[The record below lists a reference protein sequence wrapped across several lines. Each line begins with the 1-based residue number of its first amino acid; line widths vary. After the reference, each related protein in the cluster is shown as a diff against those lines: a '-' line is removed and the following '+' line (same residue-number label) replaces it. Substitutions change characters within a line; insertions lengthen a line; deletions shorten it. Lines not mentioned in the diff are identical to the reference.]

1 MEESASN
8 NPAAVASRGRGRG
21 RPPKIAP
28 PTDASAP
35 NPPPNPPK
43 DPSPTPPEDADGGQ
57 NECRRSSRK
66 KIIKFD
72 VRDLLNKNRKAHKI
86 QIEARID
93 SSPGPSSSG
102 PVPSTSSVSRLF
114 SMFESSQQ
122 SLPPPPP
129 PPALEI
135 FAKPRPT
142 QSLIVAQVTSEPS
155 ANPGNTLANLPVVA
169 ARKRG
174 RPRKSQPPMEVASS
188 PATAAPSCSDSDTNS
203 TSTSTS
209 TGSCGDSGDPAGF
222 VKRKPKSKLRVSLKR
237 LNLVRRQESSDSGDM
252 VMGSSPLS
260 SSPEVEPPALQDEN
274 ALDEQPENEQEVSR
288 IVVAGDTSDSDS
300 QIIFIEIETE
310 SPKAEEQEHEPQAE
324 GEPLVIDIAKQG
336 QNSDAEQ
343 DLDEIMVE
351 VLSGPPSLWSAD
363 DEDEEDAAAAAA
375 ERATPPEGEVEA
387 ESSSPAPRRSRRSAQ
402 PRGSSRLGKTLEET
416 FAEIAAESSKQILDA
431 EESQDQEEQH
441 MLIDL
446 IEDSLS
452 QPESLS
458 TKFISPSQ
466 SPTIENMELE
476 EVEVETKS
484 MQETI
489 TTKQES
495 VPAVALGT
503 PETEP
508 VSPKPAILIPESK
521 KITPNSG
528 ESMPKLKEKT
538 EAIPEVKLVTKAVAN
553 PDPVAKTV
561 SKIETVTKAVPKPE
575 SVTKGV
581 TKPESITKDVPKA
594 AEITGAKSATTI
606 HVQPVKK
613 LGNKLDSEIK
623 RPIETVLPEK
633 KSSEEI
639 VEMSEKKDEP
649 HPKPSENDMP
659 ESESAKK
666 LKPVGA
672 IPQAKRIPQIEADT
686 KVAQKA
692 FPEPVTQGEEIG
704 ELQSDQASLLTVA
717 KTEVEVER
725 TECPTEITALKTE
738 SASEKKAAAV
748 PKSLPEI
755 KERKEEP
762 KKSVV
767 TEKKELKKSLTD
779 ISLKKEKET
788 EKSLPVDNPK
798 SSPLAAVKKEEES
811 IELETYSKVS
821 LKKDKESEKSP
832 TESTLDKQKGV
843 ERLSKEVDFEK
854 EMETKKCLPEITL
867 AKQKPKEIVKE
878 KSPSECTLLAMEE
891 LEKSITNT
899 NQKDKQ
905 TAKSPPEVSFAEKNE
920 PTKPLPESAP
930 PEISKLPPD
939 HATPHETA
947 VEAPK
952 EEQAGK
958 KPLSDYSTPSCKS
971 KDKFSPAFVECDAMF
986 KAMDKANAKMRL
998 EEKSKKKQKKVP
1010 PKVDS
1015 PIPIASSTP
1024 ALGQKKSLGGK
1035 TGTRRN
1041 TIYEDSPKPER
1052 NSSPS
1057 SDSTHVSTPVGK
1069 MKRSKA
1075 KKKLNARRSTIS
1087 EEAKDLRNSSPP
1099 TEELVAASSPV
1110 SSSSDC
1116 SSKRNQCKTASPELG
1131 GGSKLDLRRNTICED
1146 RQADTATPV
1155 PLTKRRFSMHPKAS
1169 ANPLHDTLLRTSCKK
1184 RGRKA
1189 GKGSL
1194 SRQNSLDSSSSASQG
1209 PQKKKALKTAESLHA
1224 ALMETE
1230 SSESTSSGSK
1240 MRRWDVHTS
1249 PNLEPPNPLRD
1260 IAKFIEDGVNL
1271 LKRDYKVE
1279 EDQREEGQEDVKREP
1294 DTEEEEFAQRVA
1306 NMETPATT
1314 PSPSPTQSNPED
1326 SASTTNLLQ
1335 DNSGGGGVRRSHR
1348 IKQKPQGQRASQ
1360 GRGVASMAQAPISM
1374 DEQLAELANIEAI
1387 NEQFLRSEGL
1397 NTFQPLRENYYRCA
1411 RQVSQENAE
1420 MQCDCFLTGDEE
1432 AQGHLSCGAGC
1443 INRMLMIECGP
1454 LCTNGQRCT
1463 NKRFQQ
1469 HQCWPCRVFRT
1480 EKKGCGITAELQMP
1494 PGEFIM
1500 EYVGEVIDSE
1510 EFERRQHLYSKDR
1523 KRHYY
1528 FMALRG
1534 EAIIDATS
1542 KGNISRYINHSCD
1555 PNAETQKWT
1564 VNGELRIGFFSVK
1577 PIQPGEEITFDYQ
1590 YQRYGRDAQRCYC
1603 EAANCRGWIGGEPDS
1618 DEGEQLDADSDSEGE
1633 MEEEELEPEPEEE
1646 QGQLRKIC
1654 AKAKPKC
1661 KLKVKLPLATKS
1673 KRKEQQT
1680 KPKDREYKAGR
1691 WLKPTAGGSSGSGEK
1706 ASRKPKVSKFHAM
1719 LEDPDVLE
1727 ELSLL
1732 SRSGLKN
1739 QLDTL
1744 RFSRCMV
1751 RAKLLQTRLQLL
1763 GVLSRGELPC
1773 RRLFLDYHGLRLL
1786 HAWISESGNDSQLR
1800 MALLDTLESLPIPNR
1815 TMLNDSRVYQSVQL
1829 WSNGLEQRQPAAGD
1843 GDQAQTQAALHKR
1856 MVALL
1861 HKWQALPEI
1870 FRIPKRER
1878 IEQMKEHE
1886 READRQQKHVHA
1898 STALEDQRERESSG
1912 DRFRQDRF
1920 RRDTTSSRISKPIR
1934 MSGNN
1939 TICTITTQPKGN
1951 NGSMDG
1957 MARNDSRRRPD
1968 MGPSTEPRRTLSKEL
1983 RRSLF
1988 ERKVALDEAEKRVCS
2003 EDWREH
2009 ELRCEFFG
2017 VDLNTDPKQLP
2028 FYQNADTREWFNS
2041 EDMPVPAPQRT
2052 KLLSHALLS
2061 PEVDG
2066 GQAVS
2071 PIVEYKLPAGV
2082 DPLPPAWHWRMTS
2095 EGDIYY
2101 YNLRDRIS
2109 QWEPP
2114 SPEQRLQTLVD
2125 EDPTQQPLHELQIDP
2140 ALLATEL
2147 IQVDMDYVGS
2157 LSSKSLAQYVEAK
2170 VRERR
2175 ELRRSRLVSI
2185 RVISPRRDEDR
2196 LYNQLESRK
2205 YKENKE
2211 KIRRRKEL
2219 FRRRRIDV
2227 TATPASIANCSA
2239 NPEDATTAGS
2249 SLPIQAYLYSSDED
2263 ASDAPAAADLPVVEG
2278 AVAQVEELDSLN
2290 LAPSTSHAALA
2301 ALGKSAGQGTQA
2313 SGAATKR
2320 KLPMPPHVP
2329 VKKHR
2334 QEHRSKKGKS
2344 SQSLLTTTSGREAHE
2359 KFRFEISGHV
2369 ADFLRPYRKDSC
2381 QLGRITSDEDYKF
2394 LIKRLSHHITTK
2406 EVRYCDL
2413 TGNPLSC
2420 TESVKHK
2427 SYDFINQYM
2436 RKKGRVY
2443 RKPAESTIF

>member
-1 MEESASN
+1 MEEFGPPSN
-8 NPAAVASRGRGRG
+8 PSAVASRGRGRG
-21 RPPKIAP
+21 RPPKVAP
-28 PTDASAP
+28 PAMAALKNADAEA
-35 NPPPNPPK
+35 
-43 DPSPTPPEDADGGQ
+43 SPTPAEDQDSGQ
-57 NECRRSSRK
+57 SECRRSSRK

-93 SSPGPSSSG
+93 SNPSPGQSAGTTGATTSATIAAASAASG
-102 PVPSTSSVSRLF
+102 NSVASVSRLF
-114 SMFESSQQ
+114 SMFEMSHQ

-155 ANPGNTLANLPVVA
+155 AVGGGHPVQPMANQQAVTP
-169 ARKRG
+169 RKRG
-174 RPRKSQPPMEVASS
+174 RPRKSQPAEVAIV
-188 PATAAPSCSDSDTNS
+188 PTVIAPSCSDSDTNS
-203 TSTSTS
+203 TSTTTS
-209 TGSCGDSGDPAGF
+209 NMSSDSGELPGF
-222 VKRKPKSKLRVSLKR
+222 PKRKPKSKLRVSLKR
-237 LNLVRRQESSDSGDM
+237 LNLSRRQASSDSGN
-252 VMGSSPLS
+252 SPSS

-274 ALDEQPENEQEVSR
+274 ALDEQPDQEQNLSGM
-288 IVVAGDTSDSDS
+288 VVAEETSDSDS

-310 SPKAEEQEHEPQAE
+310 SPKGQEEQEEQEEERPVEVEPQE
-324 GEPLVIDIAKQG
+324 LIDIDIELAKQG
-336 QNSDAEQ
+336 PTPDPEQ

-363 DEDEEDAAAAAA
+363 DEAEEEEDVTVQ
-375 ERATPPEGEVEA
+375 RATPPENEPA
-387 ESSSPAPRRSRRSAQ
+387 ADSSSPAPRRSRRSA
-402 PRGSSRLGKTLEET
+402 PLSGSSRQGKTLEET
-416 FAEIAAESSKQILDA
+416 FAEIAAESSKQILEA

-441 MLIDL
+441 ILIDL
-446 IEDSLS
+446 IEDTLS
-452 QPESLS
+452 EPEVMSS
-458 TKFISPSQ
+458 
-466 SPTIENMELE
+466 
-476 EVEVETKS
+476 
-484 MQETI
+484 
-489 TTKQES
+489 
-495 VPAVALGT
+495 
-503 PETEP
+503 
-508 VSPKPAILIPESK
+508 VSPIIEHTELAEEIVVEDNQLDVVLESK
-521 KITPNSG
+521 PELVI
-528 ESMPKLKEKT
+528 
-538 EAIPEVKLVTKAVAN
+538 EASPQVAETKAVA
-553 PDPVAKTV
+553 PKAEQAFSESDKIAATVKEVIPEPKVA
-561 SKIETVTKAVPKPE
+561 TKATRNEELASAVVPKPE
-575 SVTKGV
+575 LVTVERSPIAQGIAETMEQLHEQPTIP
-581 TKPESITKDVPKA
+581 TKPPTETIIAETKPTLEVAKETPPKEEA
-594 AEITGAKSATTI
+594 AARPAEEDQPASQTAETI
-606 HVQPVKK
+606 P
-613 LGNKLDSEIK
+613 GSE
-623 RPIETVLPEK
+623 
-633 KSSEEI
+633 
-639 VEMSEKKDEP
+639 
-649 HPKPSENDMP
+649 
-659 ESESAKK
+659 
-666 LKPVGA
+666 
-672 IPQAKRIPQIEADT
+672 RIPLIEVEA
-686 KVAQKA
+686 KVAPPVFFVRDTRDKA
-692 FPEPVTQGEEIG
+692 IG
-704 ELQSDQASLLTVA
+704 EAGGDETSLSAVEKSNTV
-717 KTEVEVER
+717 TEFL
-725 TECPTEITALKTE
+725 TEITARNTE
-738 SASEKKAAAV
+738 AAEADKSLVEPKSREYSESKQEQSKAAVLEMKERNHQVEHKKA
-748 PKSLPEI
+748 PIPEM
-755 KERKEEP
+755 KERKKPLAETASKREKELEKP
-762 KKSVV
+762 ARSSPAAVAKRERVAEREKEFVKSTKESV
-767 TEKKELKKSLTD
+767 TPAKQKETAKAAKEAAAKKEAE
-779 ISLKKEKET
+779 KEKSSAKDDASVALDE
-788 EKSLPVDNPK
+788 LDK
-798 SSPLAAVKKEEES
+798 SSVDFTP
-811 IELETYSKVS
+811 
-821 LKKDKESEKSP
+821 KKDKNTAPCPPLLPILERS
-832 TESTLDKQKGV
+832 STKAQ
-843 ERLSKEVDFEK
+843 
-854 EMETKKCLPEITL
+854 
-867 AKQKPKEIVKE
+867 Q
-878 KSPSECTLLAMEE
+878 
-891 LEKSITNT
+891 
-899 NQKDKQ
+899 
-905 TAKSPPEVSFAEKNE
+905 
-920 PTKPLPESAP
+920 ESAQS
-930 PEISKLPPD
+930 EISKTTSNEAAASAPKED
-939 HATPHETA
+939 
-947 VEAPK
+947 APK
-952 EEQAGK
+952 EEQAAK
-958 KPLSDYSTPSCKS
+958 KPLADNATTSVASTKA
-971 KDKFSPAFVECDAMF
+971 KEKLAAGFVECDAMF
-986 KAMDKANAKMRL
+986 KAMDKANAQMRL
-998 EEKSKKKQKKVP
+998 EEKSKKKLKKVP
-1010 PKVDS
+1010 PKVEAPS
-1015 PIPIASSTP
+1015 PVPTAMPVPGNKKPLASKASS
-1024 ALGQKKSLGGK
+1024 
-1035 TGTRRN
+1035 RRN
-1041 TIYEDSPKPER
+1041 TVYEDSPKQDR
-1052 NSSPS
+1052 HSSPS
-1057 SDSTHVSTPVGK
+1057 SDSAQANATASSK
-1069 MKRSKA
+1069 LKRSKA
-1075 KKKLNARRSTIS
+1075 KKKLNPRRSTIC
-1087 EEAKDLRNSSPP
+1087 EEAKDLRASTSSTP
-1099 TEELVAASSPV
+1099 TEEVAASSPV
-1110 SSSSDC
+1110 STSSDS
-1116 SSKRNQCKTASPELG
+1116 SSKRNAAKRTSRAVQLP
-1131 GGSKLDLRRNTICED
+1131 GGSKLDQRRNTICED
-1146 RQADTATPV
+1146 RQAETAIPV

-1169 ANPLHDTLLRTSCKK
+1169 ANPLHDTLLRTSGRK
-1184 RGRKA
+1184 RGRKG
-1189 GKGSL
+1189 GKESL
-1194 SRQNSLDSSSSASQG
+1194 SRQSSLDSSSSASQG
-1209 PQKKKALKTAESLHA
+1209 ATKKKAQKSADALNA
-1224 ALMETE
+1224 ALLETE

-1240 MRRWDVHTS
+1240 MRRWDVQTS
-1249 PNLEPPNPLRD
+1249 PELEATNPLSD

-1279 EDQREEGQEDVKREP
+1279 EDQREEGQDEVKREANP
-1294 DTEEEEFAQRVA
+1294 EEDEFAQRVA

-1314 PSPSPTQSNPED
+1314 PSPSPTQSNPEE
-1326 SASTTNLLQ
+1326 SASTTTILQ
-1335 DNSGGGGVRRSHR
+1335 ESNTGGGVRRSHR
-1348 IKQKPQGQRASQ
+1348 IKQKPQGQRASK
-1360 GRGVASMAQAPISM
+1360 GRGVASMVLAPISM
-1374 DEQLAELANIEAI
+1374 DEQLSELANIEAI

-1397 NTFQPLRENYYRCA
+1397 NTFQLLKENYYRCA

-1454 LCTNGQRCT
+1454 LCTNGARCT

-1480 EKKGCGITAELQMP
+1480 EKKGCGITAELQIP

-1523 KRHYY
+1523 NRHYY

-1618 DEGEQLDADSDSEGE
+1618 DEGEQLDVDTDSDAELD
-1633 MEEEELEPEPEEE
+1633 EEELEAEPEAEE
-1646 QGQLRKIC
+1646 GQSRKTS
-1654 AKAKPKC
+1654 AKAKAKA
-1661 KLKVKLPLATKS
+1661 KLKAKLPLATS
-1673 KRKEQQT
+1673 RKRKEQP

-1691 WLKPTAGGSSGSGEK
+1691 WLKPSAGGPSSAEK
-1706 ASRKPKVSKFHAM
+1706 TSRKPKVNKFHAM

-1751 RAKLLQTRLQLL
+1751 RAKLLHTRLQLL
-1763 GVLSRGELPC
+1763 GVLTRGELPC

-1786 HAWISESGNDSQLR
+1786 HAWISENGNDDQLR
-1800 MALLDTLESLPIPNR
+1800 VALLDTLESLPIPNR

-1829 WSNGLEQRQPAAGD
+1829 WSNSLEQQ
-1843 GDQAQTQAALHKR
+1843 QATVAHASQAALHKR

-1861 HKWQALPEI
+1861 QKWQALPEI

-1898 STALEDQRERESSG
+1898 STALEDQRERESSN

-1920 RRDTTSSRISKPIR
+1920 RRDTTSSRISKPTR

-1939 TICTITTQPKGN
+1939 TICTITTQQKGS
-1951 NGSMDG
+1951 NGAMDG
-1957 MARNDSRRRPD
+1957 MARSDNRRRSD

-1988 ERKVALDEAEKRVCS
+1988 ERKVALDEAERRVCS

-2017 VDLNTDPKQLP
+2017 AELNTDPKQLP
-2028 FYQNADTREWFNS
+2028 FYQNADTGEWFNS
-2041 EDMPVPAPQRT
+2041 DDMPVPAPPRT
-2052 KLLSHALLS
+2052 ELLSQALLS
-2061 PEVDG
+2061 PEMDG
-2066 GQAVS
+2066 GQVA
-2071 PIVEYKLPAGV
+2071 PAVEYKLPAGV

-2095 EGDIYY
+2095 DGDIYY
-2101 YNLRDRIS
+2101 YNLRERIS

-2114 SPEQRLQTLVD
+2114 SPEQRLQTLLA

-2140 ALLATEL
+2140 ALQANEL

-2185 RVISPRRDEDR
+2185 RLISPRRDEDR

-2219 FRRRRIDV
+2219 YRRRKLD
-2227 TATPASIANCSA
+2227 APPDAAANA
-2239 NPEDATTAGS
+2239 EDAQPGKPLT
-2249 SLPIQAYLYSSDED
+2249 IQAYLYSSDEE
-2263 ASDAPAAADLPVVEG
+2263 ATEAPAAEQTATAAEG
-2278 AVAQVEELDSLN
+2278 TVAPDEEQASLN

-2301 ALGKSAGQGTQA
+2301 ALGKSVAQA
-2313 SGAATKR
+2313 MQPSAVGAAAKR
-2320 KLPMPPHVP
+2320 KLPMPPSVS

-2334 QEHRSKKGKS
+2334 QEQRSKKGTS
-2344 SQSLLTTTSGREAHE
+2344 GQSLLTTTSGREAHE

-2369 ADFLRPYRKDSC
+2369 ADFLRPYRKESC